1 MARGKFDLSVAEDR
15 LLWVHSGGM
24 CAKCKRVLIL
34 DDVNAKVN
42 IGERAHIIGKS
53 NGKKGGPRREFAA
66 DYGITEENID
76 SLMNLMLMCSPCH
89 HTIDTNVIAYPPND
103 LFEMKKAHEEW
114 VSARLSKNKKAIV
127 VIHKRKNSMP
137 IDSVLLADEI
147 DCLLLD
153 SVTFQQE
160 FIDFTEQGWEQ
171 AKKENEEFF
180 KKAVQS
186 KQEFEGTYLYLFP
199 LSPIPLLIHLG
210 KLISATVPVIV
221 YQYDRDMQQ
230 WCLKDPDRKETPVGN
245 QVKVMYSEA
254 ESQSLAVTV
263 QVSGTIEKE
272 IVHDAVG
279 TSFHHLDVSIED
291 PHLTAVLYQQDVEAI
306 KRTFRRELYKLNDI
320 HRYKD
325 IHLFYYGPAGL
336 AIELGRCINDSML
349 PDMHLYEYSNRNGN
363 KYERVFSI

>member
-1 MARGKFDLSVAEDR
+1 M
-15 LLWVHSGGM
+15 
-24 CAKCKRVLIL
+24 
-34 DDVNAKVN
+34 
-42 IGERAHIIGKS
+42 
-53 NGKKGGPRREFAA
+53 
-66 DYGITEENID
+66 
-76 SLMNLMLMCSPCH
+76 
-89 HTIDTNVIAYPPND
+89 
-103 LFEMKKAHEEW
+103 
-114 VSARLSKNKKAIV
+114 
-127 VIHKRKNSMP
+127 
-137 IDSVLLADEI
+137 
-147 DCLLLD
+147 
-153 SVTFQQE
+153 
-160 FIDFTEQGWEQ
+160 
-171 AKKENEEFF
+171 
-180 KKAVQS
+180 
-186 KQEFEGTYLYLFP
+186 FP

-306 KRTFRRELYKLNDI
+306 KRAFRRELYKLNDI

-325 IHLFYYGPAGL
+325 IHLFYYDPAGL

-349 PDMHLYEYSNRNGN
+349 PICIYMNTVTGTETSMKECLVYKRIRSVKADFIKLKLAFIILE
-363 KYERVFSI
+363 